1 MSDREKVINDQQRQI
16 EELEERN
23 APSSKR
29 RRCLM
34 TKRELLEGYRLLVIE
49 IETLERQS
57 KFLNQFIGG
66 PRPVH
71 AIQLTGMPRGTN
83 DPEAAMLQR
92 ADTDEV
98 LDKLE
103 KKCAELREL
112 VGEFEVIMDGIKD
125 RRLQV
130 IVRDYYALGWTDER
144 IGDQLEITRQHV
156 NRLRTAYIE
165 ELK

>member
-1 MSDREKVINDQQRQI
+1 
-16 EELEERN
+16 
-23 APSSKR
+23 
-29 RRCLM
+29 M

-92 ADTDEV
+92 ADTDKV

-156 NRLRTAYIE
+156 NRLRTAYLE
-165 ELK
+165 GLK

>member
-1 MSDREKVINDQQRQI
+1 
-16 EELEERN
+16 
-23 APSSKR
+23 
-29 RRCLM
+29 M
-34 TKRELLEGYRLLVIE
+34 TKRELLENYRLLVIE

-83 DPEAAMLQR
+83 DPEAALIQR

-98 LDKLE
+98 LDKIE

-112 VGEFEVIMDGIKD
+112 VEEFEQVMDAISD
-125 RRLQV
+125 RRLQI
-130 IVRDYYALGWTDER
+130 IVRDYYALGWTDIK
-144 IGDQLEITRQHV
+144 IGRALGYDKSTIWKRRSKAIRALDD
-156 NRLRTAYIE
+156 
-165 ELK
+165 

>member
-1 MSDREKVINDQQRQI
+1 
-16 EELEERN
+16 
-23 APSSKR
+23 
-29 RRCLM
+29 M
-34 TKRELLEGYRLLVIE
+34 TRRELLENYRDIVIE

-98 LDKLE
+98 IDKIE
-103 KKCAELREL
+103 TKCAELREM
-112 VGEFEVIMDGIKD
+112 VDAFELIMDGIVD
-125 RRLQV
+125 RRLRI
-130 IVRDYYALGWTDER
+130 IVRNYYALGWTDER
-144 IGDQLEITRQHV
+144 IAEQLELSRQHV
-156 NRLRTAYIE
+156 NRIRTAYLE

>member
-1 MSDREKVINDQQRQI
+1 
-16 EELEERN
+16 
-23 APSSKR
+23 
-29 RRCLM
+29 M
-34 TKRELLEGYRLLVIE
+34 TKRELLENYRLLVIE

-98 LDKLE
+98 LDKIE

-112 VGEFEVIMDGIKD
+112 VEEFEQVMDAISD
-125 RRLQV
+125 RRLQI

-144 IGDQLEITRQHV
+144 IGEQLELSRQHV
-156 NRLRTAYIE
+156 NRLRTAYLE
-165 ELK
+165 GLK

>member
-1 MSDREKVINDQQRQI
+1 
-16 EELEERN
+16 
-23 APSSKR
+23 
-29 RRCLM
+29 M

-71 AIQLTGMPRGTN
+71 AIQPTGMPRGTN